1 MMDGD
6 SEAAAAQF
14 RESHES
20 APDNPVLGL
29 LYGQALT
36 MNGQQDE
43 AIRVF
48 DALGE
53 RFADLFFGSLA
64 RFYIASMRPDTNDVS
79 ETATS
84 SLFEACR
91 SDPQWSWCIAQC
103 YALLG
108 VHDKAIDWVANAVG
122 HGFWNYPLLAERD
135 TLLAPLRE
143 HESYQSLM
151 AELHK
156 KWMYLEA

>member
-1 MMDGD
+1 MMDGRRNGGRLV
-6 SEAAAAQF
+6 

-43 AIRVF
+43 AITVF
-48 DALGE
+48 DQLSE
-53 RFADLFFGSLA
+53 RFDDQFFGSLA
-64 RFYIASMRPDTNDVS
+64 RFYSDCIQSDAASAS
-79 ETATS
+79 ESATS
-84 SLFEACR
+84 SLLEASQ

-108 VHDKAIDWVANAVG
+108 FDDHSIKGSYAIRMASGSIHYWRRRVYSAA
-122 HGFWNYPLLAERD
+122 A
-135 TLLAPLRE
+135 LRE
-143 HESYQSLM
+143 HERYQSLM
-151 AELHK
+151 AELHN
-156 KWMYLEA
+156 KWMYLET